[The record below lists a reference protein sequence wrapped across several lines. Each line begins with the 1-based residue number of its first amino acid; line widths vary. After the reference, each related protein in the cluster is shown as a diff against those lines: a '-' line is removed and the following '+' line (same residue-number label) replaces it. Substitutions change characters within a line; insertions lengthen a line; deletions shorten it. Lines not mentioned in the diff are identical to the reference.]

1 MIRFNITITRKRALM
16 VIFAAVSIMIIDS
29 TIVKYIAFST
39 QEFPTSTTVSI
50 FISLALLF
58 IGVSVVILG
67 FIAGKES
74 GSELKGA
81 LGIKNSYLLIFM
93 IQISLIAILAILMLS
108 IVVSQNYNILSLFAA
123 IFVSHIS
130 ALFFLLLLVLTL
142 VVWIM
147 VRMNKLLLLYSVS
160 FSLLALTII
169 ISLFYATNV
178 LMNQP
183 SLIKPYPIQSSLT
196 ALPRAD
202 LAIHFGPI
210 LDIISILSFISV
222 WIVSAFLLSTYV
234 RKIGKAR
241 YWAIIALPLVYI
253 LFPFEIYFLNIFQP
267 LISTSPVSFALINS
281 IFFGAT
287 KQIGGLFF
295 SFAFLAASALLE
307 KYVIHKYLLISAIGM
322 AILFG
327 SIDINSLLYAT
338 YPPFGLVTISFMA
351 IGSYLVFNGI
361 SNSAVLVAR
370 DKVLRKEFYRNA
382 MTQLDLL
389 RVIGVSQMEK
399 DLIDNYKSLEKR
411 IKQPETTGR
420 RFEKD
425 NVREALHG
433 LVDDLDKEDVREI
446 LHDVLDDVY
455 SKSKSNTDIEGK
467 DDFH

>member
-1 MIRFNITITRKRALM
+1 MIRFSITITRKRALM

-39 QEFPTSTTVSI
+39 QEFPTSTNVSI

-74 GSELKGA
+74 GSELKGS
-81 LGIKNSYLLIFM
+81 LGIKNSYLIIFM
-93 IQISLIAILAILMLS
+93 IQISLIAILTIIMLS
-108 IVVSQNYNILSLFAA
+108 IAVSQNYNILSLFTA
-123 IFVSHIS
+123 IFISHIS
-130 ALFFLLLLVLTL
+130 ALFFLLLLVLSL

-160 FSLLALTII
+160 FSLLALSIV

-183 SLIKPYPIQSSLT
+183 SLIKPFPIQTSLNN
-196 ALPRAD
+196 LPRAD

-234 RKIGKAR
+234 RKIGKVR
-241 YWAIIALPLVYI
+241 YWTIIALPLVYI

-267 LISTSPVSFALINS
+267 LISSSPVSFALINS
-281 IFFGAT
+281 IIFGAT

-307 KYVIHKYLLISAIGM
+307 KYLIHKYLLISAVGM

-361 SNSAVLVAR
+361 SNSAVLCLLYTSPSPR
-370 DKVLRKEFYRNA
+370 DR
-382 MTQLDLL
+382 Q
-389 RVIGVSQMEK
+389 
-399 DLIDNYKSLEKR
+399 KSR
-411 IKQPETTGR
+411 MPSS
-420 RFEKD
+420 
-425 NVREALHG
+425 A
-433 LVDDLDKEDVREI
+433 
-446 LHDVLDDVY
+446 
-455 SKSKSNTDIEGK
+455 
-467 DDFH
+467 